1 MIAVVGNALWAHRQ
15 SLASLT
21 MRAAGVLAGF
31 AVTVLIGR
39 WFGPR
44 ANGQYAIVTQTAMF
58 LSIVAVGGLDLA
70 VVREFSRTQ
79 AAGKKLALSTFARS
93 LGQAI
98 VLALAIVV
106 VLTLGGDRLLMLM
119 GRDAVPA
126 NSLVVLCIILL
137 ARTMT
142 RFLASMLRSQS
153 RFVLAQAVEVLM
165 IPLGTITLVVVGF
178 THSVSGLLW
187 ATAVAGMAAAAIG
200 IAASLRFVGRGPG
213 TLSVA
218 SATLLS
224 TALPLWGVAVTQNL
238 SDWYG
243 LATVSAVTGIYDAGL
258 YRVAAQFAMV
268 FSLVSTG
275 LFGTFATQIS
285 AAFHAGDR
293 ERVARLASSAT
304 RLSAV
309 LMAPVAAYFLL
320 FAPRVMG
327 LIGPEFRAGAPLL
340 QVLVVGQ
347 VAIALASPAGL
358 VLALTGHPRVNLAFT
373 GISAALMLLFAPMV
387 AHAFGAVGIAAFVSA
402 ALVGQNIAAH
412 FSVRRLEGIDALF
425 GRVLMQRGQP

>member
-1 MIAVVGNALWAHRQ
+1 MIAVVRGGLWAHRQ
-15 SLASLT
+15 SLASLA
-21 MRAAGVLAGF
+21 MRGAGVLAGF
-31 AVTVLIGR
+31 VVTFLIGR

-79 AAGKKLALSTFARS
+79 TVGKKLALSTFLRS
-93 LGQAI
+93 LGQ
-98 VLALAIVV
+98 VVLLALIIVAA
-106 VLTLGGDRLLMLM
+106 LTIGGDRLLRLM
-119 GRDAVPA
+119 GPEAVPA
-126 NSLVVLCIILL
+126 NALVVLCMILL

-153 RFVLAQAVEVLM
+153 RFVLAQAVEVLL
-165 IPLGTITLVVVGF
+165 IPLGTIALVAVGAA
-178 THSVSGLLW
+178 HSVRGLLW
-187 ATAVAGMAAAAIG
+187 ATAAAGLATAAIG
-200 IAASLRFVGRGPG
+200 VAASLRLVGRGQA
-213 TLSVA
+213 TLSVPN
-218 SATLLS
+218 ATLYA

-243 LATVSAVTGIYDAGL
+243 LATVSAVAGIYDAGL
-258 YRVAAQFAMV
+258 YRVAAQFAMA

-285 AAFHAGDR
+285 SAFHAEDR
-293 ERVARLASSAT
+293 QRVATLASSAT

-309 LMAPVAAYFLL
+309 LMAPVAASFLL

-327 LIGPEFRAGAPLL
+327 LVGPEFRAGAPLL
-340 QVLVVGQ
+340 QVLVIGQ

-373 GISAALMLLFAPMV
+373 GISAAFILLLAPMV
-387 AHAFGAVGIAAFVSA
+387 GHAFGAVGIAAFVSA

-412 FSVRRLEGIDALF
+412 LSVRRLEGIDALF
-425 GRVLMQRGQP
+425 GRVLVRRDQL